1 MKRIAVL
8 LICCFM
14 LTVLNGCELRIPSL
28 TEARDVIS
36 AYTYYNK
43 TGELPQ
49 NISAVLWNDRQS
61 GGAGILN
68 DHYSEVPQDPPDE
81 ILQKALKA
89 YSKSDALKLARHYYE
104 TAYPLIESDTKSE
117 YNRLITWK
125 PEFNGKQASRDALDI
140 QKYSSINVALA
151 ISCTNAKNFY
161 LAMAASVFAL
171 NANSTTAAGNFAAAL
186 ASYGDD
192 LSLEGA
198 PTSNTRKYYTDAEK
212 IYHFALLLEGKEG
225 NHTNKALPLLVSLGN
240 LYLDSGKTTEAY
252 ACFQTALEIDSEYG
266 AAIEGLYNTYMAM
279 KQYQKALDL
288 LMEHSKYPAVLET
301 TAELDEQ
308 KPENEAASGS
318 QGTMN
323 SEEAQ
328 EASLEKLNTID
339 AVTTVDFV
347 GNLDDEVSEKINQL
361 LRQVRGKI
369 AYTAPDISMLSQY
382 ASLKGISEPMGQVV
396 LQSFGEGI
404 AQLSEDAEK
413 AKEKLNENS
422 PSDETSDEVSE
433 AMGKFNFNTNSDPQ
447 ARKEIYRTFSKVMP
461 EYSIYT
467 INPYDYANPTDIMV
481 QRYNIEYI
489 NLKLSMYNKYM
500 MMVNARVTKNVE
512 EIIDTWRVKEPPLW
526 EQMDDKLATLGSSND
541 YWEDVLRAHEVHE
554 EYMPIINGI
563 RQVYWNQATSIAVT
577 AYQQKI
583 KKYAEQ
589 MYNDCM
595 RHLILISDESIQT
608 ALEERLQS
616 ILLTNLDFIMTQI
629 NNAFSFTMYEEICSC
644 DLEELVAARQAR
656 QKKLEQLADEQIKKN
671 IEAKKHFESG
681 ILDENSN
688 YYKKIIKPYEVSFS
702 SPFVKGVIGPYKTTM
717 QIKVDL
723 LNGPSLEF
731 GTMENHLR
739 NTTTYNGGIE
749 FGPDVEIAK
758 SEIGVKAYLKLTA
771 TQGADGHFAMSDV
784 DVTGGGK
791 LTLKSMFT
799 ETEVGM
805 EASAIRGTKSYAGF
819 SLSADELIN
828 PELKM
833 AMGYWAPNLKK
844 ELWNGE
850 YPIH

>member
-1 MKRIAVL
+1 MKRVAVL

-14 LTVLNGCELRIPSL
+14 LTILNGCELRIPTL

-49 NISAVLWNDRQS
+49 NISDVLWNDQQS
-61 GGAGILN
+61 VTAGILN

-89 YSKSDALKLARHYYE
+89 YSKSDVLKLARQYYE
-104 TAYPLIESDTKSE
+104 TAYPQIESDTKSE

-125 PEFNGKQASRDALDI
+125 PEFNGKPAPQDALDI

-151 ISCTNAKNFY
+151 INCTNAKNFY
-161 LAMAASVFAL
+161 LAMAASVFSL
-171 NANSTTAAGNFAAAL
+171 NADNTTAAGNFAAAL
-186 ASYGDD
+186 ASYADD
-192 LSLEGA
+192 LLLDGA
-198 PTSNTRKYYTDAEK
+198 PTSNTIKYYADAEK
-212 IYHFALLLEGKEG
+212 IYHFALLREGDDG
-225 NHTNKALPLLVSLGN
+225 NHSSKALPLLVSLGN

-252 ACFQTALEIDSEYG
+252 ACFQAALEIDQEYG
-266 AAIEGLYNTYMAM
+266 AAIEGMYNTYMAM
-279 KQYQKALDL
+279 RQYQKALEL
-288 LMEHSKYPAVLET
+288 LMKSVKHLAVLET
-301 TAELDEQ
+301 TAKLDEQ
-308 KPENEAASGS
+308 KPANEVDPGS
-318 QGTMN
+318 QGTIS

-328 EASLEKLNTID
+328 EASLDKLNTID
-339 AVTTVDFV
+339 AVTSVDFV
-347 GNLDDEVSEKINQL
+347 GDLDTEVNEKINQL

-369 AYTAPDISMLSQY
+369 TYTAPDILMLSQY

-404 AQLSEDAEK
+404 TQLSEDAEK
-413 AKEKLNENS
+413 AKERLNENS
-422 PSDETSDEVSE
+422 PSDEASNEASE
-433 AMGKFNFNTNSDPQ
+433 AMGKFNLNENSDPL
-447 ARKEIYRTFSKVMP
+447 ARKKIYETFTKVMP
-461 EYSIYT
+461 EYSIYA

-500 MMVNARVTKNVE
+500 MMVNTRVTKNVE
-512 EIIDTWRVKEPPLW
+512 EIIDTWRLKEPPLW
-526 EQMDDKLATLGSSND
+526 KQMDDELSKLGSSND
-541 YWEDVLRAHEVHE
+541 YWEDIIKAHEIHE
-554 EYMPIINGI
+554 AYMPIINGI
-563 RQVYWNQATSIAVT
+563 RQVYWNQATSIVVT

-595 RHLILISDESIQT
+595 KHLILISDESVQT

-616 ILLTNLDFIMTQI
+616 ILLTNLDLIMTQI

-656 QKKLEQLADEQIKKN
+656 QKKLEQLAVEQDKKN
-671 IEAKKHFESG
+671 IEAKKQFESG
-681 ILDENSN
+681 ILDENSD
-688 YYKKIIKPYEVSFS
+688 YYKKIIKPYEVTFS

-723 LNGPSLEF
+723 MDGPSLEF
-731 GTMENHLR
+731 GVMENHLR
-739 NTTTYNGGIE
+739 NATTYNGGIE
-749 FGPDVEIAK
+749 LGPDVEIAK
-758 SEIGVKAYLKLTA
+758 SKIGVSAYLKLTA
-771 TQGADGHFAMSDV
+771 TQGADGHFVMSDV
-784 DVTGGGK
+784 DVTAGGK
-791 LTLKSMFT
+791 VTLKSMFT
-799 ETEVGM
+799 ETEAGM
-805 EASAIRGTKSYAGF
+805 EASAVRGTKTYAGF
-819 SLSADELIN
+819 SVSADELIN
-828 PELKM
+828 SELKM

-850 YPIH
+850 YPLY